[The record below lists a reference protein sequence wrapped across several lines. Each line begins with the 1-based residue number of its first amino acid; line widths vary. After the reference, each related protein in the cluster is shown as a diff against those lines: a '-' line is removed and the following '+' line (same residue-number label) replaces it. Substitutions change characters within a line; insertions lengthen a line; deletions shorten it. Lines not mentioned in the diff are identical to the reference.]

1 MKTNFQ
7 TDFHISITRKKTIA
21 NYSFDFMIYFLSIMK
36 STISSNLDGMLLVNA
51 LVKFN
56 GKKVQTTMQN
66 SVIKIVFI
74 GPSRKK
80 CFHL

>member
-1 MKTNFQ
+1 
-7 TDFHISITRKKTIA
+7 
-21 NYSFDFMIYFLSIMK
+21 MK

-80 CFHL
+80 CFHLWNPQRQFCCLIIVQS